1 MHALRQV
8 LLLAAV
14 LGSTARPAPEPT
26 TDLATCRTY
35 FHDACSDALG
45 RWLPREVA
53 FDDTWLTQHGRH
65 IVRLDRFMYEKER
78 PATWA
83 VFDYVA
89 PSDGT
94 FFVYGN
100 AGPPQRPRRL

>member
-53 FDDTWLTQHGRH
+53 FDYTWLTQHGRH